1 MKRSISVKSL
11 AVRGH
16 GGAGSCSREWK
27 DVAVVWGYCTRFE
40 FHVLGISNICIGA
53 QLPFVGGGGG
63 RGGNRENRAPR
74 ALISSTCPPSHN
86 LLSRSITTLLSSCSN
101 RSKAKRLL
109 DSPILLSYLWKFK
122 RSAGSHRIE
131 NRVRGHQ
138 EKPDRVFLHILVYPR
153 SLTGSD
159 VKLR

>member
-1 MKRSISVKSL
+1 MKRSRGIKSL
-11 AVRGH
+11 AVRVH

-27 DVAVVWGYCTRFE
+27 DVTVVWGYCTRFE
-40 FHVLGISNICIGA
+40 FHALGISNICIGA
-53 QLPFVGGGGG
+53 WLPFVGGGGG
-63 RGGNRENRAPR
+63 RGGNRAPR

-131 NRVRGHQ
+131 NRHQ
-138 EKPDRVFLHILVYPR
+138 EKPDRVFLHIFVYPR